1 VSADGQWLAYESD
14 ASGQTEVYVRPFRGD
29 GRTEIASRGGGSDP
43 RWVGSSELLY
53 RRGRKVLSVPVAPK
67 DGQLNPG
74 QERELFE
81 IDDYPTHFDVSAD
94 GTKFLIL
101 RREPQAAATSRQ
113 VHLVLNWQEDLKRLV
128 PR

>member
-1 VSADGQWLAYESD
+1 
-14 ASGQTEVYVRPFRGD
+14 
-29 GRTEIASRGGGSDP
+29 
-43 RWVGSSELLY
+43 
-53 RRGRKVLSVPVAPK
+53 VLSVPVAPK

-81 IDDYPTHFDVSAD
+81 IDDYPNHFDVSAD
-94 GTKFLIL
+94 GTRFLIL